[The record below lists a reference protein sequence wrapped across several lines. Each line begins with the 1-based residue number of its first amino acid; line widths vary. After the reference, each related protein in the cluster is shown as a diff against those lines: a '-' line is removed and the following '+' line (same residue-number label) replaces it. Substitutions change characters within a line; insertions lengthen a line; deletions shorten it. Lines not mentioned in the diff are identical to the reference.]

1 MKSTTSM
8 QTPLGKVRGLG
19 SARKGVS
26 HWWLQRLTAM
36 GMAPIV
42 IYLVIGLVTSI
53 SADYAAAIAW
63 LSAPVNATAALL
75 LFGVGFYHASLGLQV
90 IIEDYVS
97 NENRRLLSLV
107 AVKLGMT
114 ALATL
119 SIFSVLSIALS

>member
-1 MKSTTSM
+1 MKSSSM

-26 HWWLQRLTAM
+26 HWWMQRLTAM
-36 GMAPIV
+36 GLIPVV

-63 LSAPVNATAALL
+63 LSSPLNASAALL
-75 LFGVGFYHASLGLQV
+75 FFGVGFYHANLGLQV

-97 NENRRLLSLV
+97 HENRRLLLLV

-119 SIFSVLSIALS
+119 SIFSVLSITLS

>member
-1 MKSTTSM
+1 MKSSSM

-36 GMAPIV
+36 GLIPVV

-53 SADYAAAIAW
+53 SADYTAAITW
-63 LSAPVNATAALL
+63 LSAPVNASAALL
-75 LFGVGFYHASLGLQV
+75 LFGVGFYHATLGLQV

-97 NENRRLLSLV
+97 NENRRLLLLV

-119 SIFSVLSIALS
+119 SIFSVLSITLS

>member
-1 MKSTTSM
+1 MKPSSM

-26 HWWLQRLTAM
+26 HWWMQRLTAM
-36 GMAPIV
+36 GLIPLI

-53 SADYAAAIAW
+53 GADHAAAIAW
-63 LSAPVNATAALL
+63 LSAPLNASAALL
-75 LFGVGFYHASLGLQV
+75 LFGVGFYHANLGLQV

-97 NENRRLLSLV
+97 HENRRLLLLV

-119 SIFSVLSIALS
+119 SIFSVLSITLS

>member
-1 MKSTTSM
+1 MKSSSM

-26 HWWLQRLTAM
+26 HWWMQRLTAM
-36 GMAPIV
+36 GLIPVV

-63 LSAPVNATAALL
+63 LSSPLNASAALL
-75 LFGVGFYHASLGLQV
+75 LFGVGFYHANLGLQV

-97 NENRRLLSLV
+97 HENRRLLLLV

-119 SIFSVLSIALS
+119 SIFSVLSITLS

>member
-1 MKSTTSM
+1 MKSSSM

-36 GMAPIV
+36 GLVPIV
-42 IYLVIGLVTSI
+42 IYLVIGLITLI

-63 LSAPVNATAALL
+63 LSAPMNATAALL

-97 NENRRLLSLV
+97 NENSRLLLSV

-119 SIFSVLSIALS
+119 SIFSVLSITFS

>member
-1 MKSTTSM
+1 MKSSSM

-26 HWWLQRLTAM
+26 HWWMQRLTAM
-36 GMAPIV
+36 GLIPVV

-63 LSAPVNATAALL
+63 LSSPLNASAALL
-75 LFGVGFYHASLGLQV
+75 LFGVGFYHANLGLQV

-97 NENRRLLSLV
+97 HENRRLLLLV
-107 AVKLGMT
+107 VVKLGMT

-119 SIFSVLSIALS
+119 SIFSVLSITLS

>member
-1 MKSTTSM
+1 MKTTSM

-36 GMAPIV
+36 GLIPLV
-42 IYLVIGLVTSI
+42 LYLVIGLVTSI
-53 SADYAAAIAW
+53 GADHATAMAW
-63 LSAPVNATAALL
+63 LSAPVNASAALL
-75 LFGVGFYHASLGLQV
+75 LFAVGFYHANLGLQV

-97 NENRRLLSLV
+97 NENRRLLALV

-119 SIFSVLSIALS
+119 SIFSILSIALS

>member
-1 MKSTTSM
+1 MKSTSM
-8 QTPLGKVRGLG
+8 QRPLGKVRDLG

-36 GMAPIV
+36 GLIPLV

-53 SADYAAAIAW
+53 GADHAAAVAW
-63 LSAPVNATAALL
+63 LSSPLNASAALL
-75 LFGVGFYHASLGLQV
+75 LFGVGFYHATLGLQV

-97 NENRRLLSLV
+97 NENRRLLALV

-114 ALATL
+114 GLATL
-119 SIFSVLSIALS
+119 SIFSLLTIALS